1 MRRTFRTQLTMTIA
15 LIVLAAVILISLLA
29 NIFIN
34 MEFEKYA
41 KEQQKAY
48 TANLSANLNHQYSS
62 QTGEWNLEYIH
73 GVGMA
78 ALYEGYIIL
87 LKDAQGEVVWNAE
100 DHDMETCSQVMM
112 GIMERM
118 EQKRPSLKGGFVSQ
132 VHDLQYN
139 GQRVGAVSIRSYG
152 PYFLSEGDFRFLD
165 SLNLILIVIGS
176 LALLSALVA
185 GGLLAKRISRPV
197 IKTAHIAAQ
206 IAEGNYKIRFA
217 GNIKTYELDK
227 LVAAVNHMA
236 ASLDNQE
243 GLRKQLTTDV
253 AHELRTPLAVI
264 SSHLEAMIEGVWEP
278 TPERLESCYEE
289 IGRISGLIS
298 DLERLAKIENEMLNL
313 EKADINLLE
322 LAHTV
327 AKNFELESAKRDITI
342 QVKGTKSIVS
352 ADKDRLKQVL
362 ANLISNA
369 IKYSSE
375 RGRICVMVNDT
386 DQNGVLVV
394 EDTGIG
400 IPEKDLPFIFE
411 RFYRTDHSRS
421 RLTGGAG
428 IGLAIVKSIVSAH
441 GGTVKAESSEGQGSR
456 FTVTLPK

>member
-15 LIVLAAVILISLLA
+15 LIVLAAVILISVLA
-29 NIFIN
+29 NIFMN
-34 MEFEKYA
+34 REFEKYA

-48 TANLSANLNHQYSS
+48 SANITTNLSHQYESL
-62 QTGEWNLEYIH
+62 TGEWNSEYIH
-73 GVGMA
+73 GVGMS
-78 ALYEGYIIL
+78 ALYDGYIIL
-87 LKDAQGEVVWNAE
+87 LKDARGEVVWDAE
-100 DHDMETCSQVMM
+100 DHDMAACSQVMM
-112 GIMERM
+112 DIIERM

-132 VHDLQYN
+132 DYDLKHN
-139 GQRVGAVSIRSYG
+139 RETVGTVSIRYYG
-152 PYFLSEGDFRFLD
+152 PYFLSESDFHFLD
-165 SLNLILIVIGS
+165 SLNLLLVMIGL
-176 LALLSALVA
+176 LALLSSLVA
-185 GGLLAKRISRPV
+185 GGFLAKRISRPV

-217 GNIKTYELDK
+217 GEIKTFELDK

-236 ASLDNQE
+236 ASLDSQE

-253 AHELRTPLAVI
+253 AHELRTPLAAV
-264 SSHLEAMIEGVWEP
+264 SAHLEAMIEGVWEP

-289 IGRISGLIS
+289 IGRISGLVS
-298 DLERLAKIENEMLNL
+298 DLERLAEIEDENLKL
-313 EKADINLLE
+313 EKAEVNLLE
-322 LAHTV
+322 LARTV
-327 AKNFELESAKRDITI
+327 AGNFEMESTKKDII
-342 QVKGTKSIVS
+342 IHVGGTEALVS

-369 IKYSSE
+369 IKYSSKH
-375 RGRICVMVNDT
+375 GNICVTVKDT
-386 DQNGVLVV
+386 DQNGVLIV
-394 EDTGIG
+394 EDNGIG

-441 GGTVKAESSEGQGSR
+441 GGTVKAESCVGHGSR